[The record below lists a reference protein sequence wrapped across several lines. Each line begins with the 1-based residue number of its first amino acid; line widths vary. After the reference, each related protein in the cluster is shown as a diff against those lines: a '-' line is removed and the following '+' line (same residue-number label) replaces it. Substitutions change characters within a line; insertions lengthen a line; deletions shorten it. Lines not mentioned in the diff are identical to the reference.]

1 MKFHNSNQIMQAN
14 LRFNPD
20 KSLCEVQYG
29 GEEDVWGPLDATEAG
44 HVLVDEETGEAY
56 YLALTDD
63 EGLTAETLYKLE
75 PLEVEVED
83 GVDIGAE
90 EEEGEE
96 EDGGEEVMA

>member
-1 MKFHNSNQIMQAN
+1 MQAN

-44 HVLVDEETGEAY
+44 HVLVDEETGDAY

-63 EGLTAETLYKLE
+63 EGLTAETIYKME
-75 PLEVEVED
+75 PLETKIEE
-83 GVDIGAE
+83 GVDLE
-90 EEEGEE
+90 ED
-96 EDGGEEVMA
+96 EDGGEEVPA